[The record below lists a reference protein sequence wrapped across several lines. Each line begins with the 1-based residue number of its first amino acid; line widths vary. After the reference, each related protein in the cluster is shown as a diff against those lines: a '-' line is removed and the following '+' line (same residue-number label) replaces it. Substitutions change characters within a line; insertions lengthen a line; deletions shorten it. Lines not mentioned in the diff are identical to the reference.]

1 MAQVHGA
8 MLAAYAP
15 MAFCPC
21 GQRSH
26 PRPNAAFDREN
37 RVLTLS
43 SRSNAAFGAEKGWAV
58 GCGQRSLSISG
69 LPSRPDSGS
78 PLASLLLWRE

>member
-8 MLAAYAP
+8 MLTAYAP

-26 PRPNAAFDREN
+26 QRPNAAFDREN

-43 SRSNAAFGAEKGWAV
+43 SRSNAAFGAEKGV
-58 GCGQRSLSISG
+58 GGGRGQRSLSIPG
-69 LPSRPDSGS
+69 DSVS
-78 PLASLLLWRE
+78 AD